1 MFIMKNWF
9 VRSLDV
15 IIIYLVT
22 YFAPTFSVMMGISFL
37 VLIDFVTGMVAA
49 HKRGEAITSRK
60 MRPTITKGMG
70 YMLAILAAHIFQK
83 HFLPTIEV
91 MKIVSGLIAFIE
103 LKSLDEN
110 LKDMTGKS
118 LFKQFFKEGK

>member
-1 MFIMKNWF
+1 MKNWIIK
-9 VRSLDV
+9 SLDV

-22 YFAPTFSVMMGISFL
+22 YFSPTFSVLMGISFL

-60 MRPTITKGMG
+60 MRATITKGMG
-70 YMLAILAAHIFQK
+70 YMFAILAAHVFQK
-83 HFLPTIEV
+83 HFLPNIEV

-118 LFKQFFKEGK
+118 LFKQFFKENK

>member
-1 MFIMKNWF
+1 MRNWF

>member
-1 MFIMKNWF
+1 MKNWF

-49 HKRGEAITSRK
+49 YKRGEAITSRK

>member
-1 MFIMKNWF
+1 MRNWL
-9 VRSLDV
+9 VKSLDV

-22 YFAPTFSVMMGISFL
+22 YFSPTFSVLMGISFL
-37 VLIDFVTGMVAA
+37 VLIDFITGMVAA
-49 HKRGEAITSRK
+49 HKRGEPITSRK

-118 LFKQFFKEGK
+118 LFKQFFKESK

>member
-1 MFIMKNWF
+1 MRNWF
-9 VRSLDV
+9 VKTFDI
-15 IIIYLVT
+15 IIIYMVT
-22 YFAPTFSVMMGISFL
+22 YFSPTFSVLMGISFL
-37 VLIDFVTGMVAA
+37 VLIDFITGMVAA

-70 YMLAILAAHIFQK
+70 YMFAILAAHIFQR
-83 HFLPTIEV
+83 HFLQEIEV

>member
-1 MFIMKNWF
+1 MRNWF

-49 HKRGEAITSRK
+49 YKRGEAITSRK

>member
-1 MFIMKNWF
+1 
-9 VRSLDV
+9 
-15 IIIYLVT
+15 
-22 YFAPTFSVMMGISFL
+22 
-37 VLIDFVTGMVAA
+37 
-49 HKRGEAITSRK
+49 
-60 MRPTITKGMG
+60 
-70 YMLAILAAHIFQK
+70 
-83 HFLPTIEV
+83 

>member
-1 MFIMKNWF
+1 M
-9 VRSLDV
+9 
-15 IIIYLVT
+15 VT
-22 YFAPTFSVMMGISFL
+22 YFAPTFSVLMGISFL
-37 VLIDFVTGMVAA
+37 VLIDFITGMVAA
-49 HKRGEAITSRK
+49 YKRGEAITSRK